1 MRRGALAAAATALA
15 LAAPVALAA
24 KPPASPERVQVQ
36 GSEYDLVLSRAKLT
50 PGRAIVQFLNAGED
64 AHDLQMQRLDSS
76 GAQVGAVVGAGE
88 VDPGEYANIDTRLK
102 RGSRYV
108 LWCSLKEHRQLGME
122 ATLRARKHRR

>member
-15 LAAPVALAA
+15 LAAPGALAA

-64 AHDLQMQRLDSS
+64 AHDLQMQRLDPS
-76 GAQVGAVVGAGE
+76 GVQVGAVVGAGE

-122 ATLRARKHRR
+122 ATLRARQHRR